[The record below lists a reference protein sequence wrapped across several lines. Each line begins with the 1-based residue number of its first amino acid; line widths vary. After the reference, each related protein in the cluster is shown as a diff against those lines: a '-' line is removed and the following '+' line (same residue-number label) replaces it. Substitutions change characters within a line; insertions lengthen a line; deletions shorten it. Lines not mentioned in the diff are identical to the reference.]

1 MTTKMRM
8 RAVFDCSA
16 DDQGEISFK
25 QGDVLVD
32 VEKSSEDG
40 WFCGRVENTTERGL
54 FPYNYVERISSVETE
69 EEELKSNLPGFPSL
83 DAFEIAMSNSKKSSK
98 PSTPTPPPMI
108 TSPKPKITVKKI
120 NTPPPISEKPTT
132 VSRVR
137 SYSTS
142 ATTTTSNK
150 PDPTPVRPS
159 QLGNGSTKSA
169 LELALS
175 KGPSSNLRS
184 NSLSSKQTHPIS
196 VPLVGMTNLKHS
208 INNTDVEEE
217 DGYQMIKPS
226 QIRQKQP
233 LKPTNSIATT
243 SSNPVAWK
251 KKVTEKPVTN
261 LDVPVSSNPM
271 PRLPSRPVSTASRKS
286 RNSRSTSTSTFTST
300 DTLNKPSTLPA
311 VKETEK
317 VAPPILKPKPVLSQP
332 HLPPRP
338 STTTTTKSRSISNPP
353 PPIQPKPTM
362 SSIEI
367 LLLKNAEKKSSNE
380 HLTTKVQPPPVSNK
394 PNFAPKQQ
402 ASKTTLVEQNSI
414 PNFEASRPSLDNWI
428 SNNSDANIKPST
440 LLNRARSQTNPTN
453 NSPVDWTSMLTKP
466 KSSSVIKLDNTL
478 EKPPTKKSI
487 PPPPPPSRQPK
498 SKQMDQEPKHRYEI
512 LFESIQDDG
521 YVDAE
526 TARYIWLKSKLSS
539 DDLSRIWKECD
550 VEHKGLLDK
559 QSFMDG
565 MTRIDRLLLNKQLAL
580 S

>member
-1 MTTKMRM
+1 MRM

-54 FPYNYVERISSVETE
+54 FPYNYVERIASADAE
-69 EEELKSNLPGFPSL
+69 EPKTHLPGFPSL
-83 DAFEIAMSNSKKSSK
+83 DAFEIAMANSKKSSK
-98 PSTPTPPPMI
+98 PSAPSTPPMI
-108 TSPKPKITVKKI
+108 TSPKPKIAVKKI
-120 NTPPPISEKPTT
+120 NTPPPISEKPT

-137 SYSTS
+137 SFSTS
-142 ATTTTSNK
+142 ATTSTSTTSNK
-150 PDPTPVRPS
+150 KLDPTPVRPS
-159 QLGNGSTKSA
+159 QLGNGATKSA

-175 KGPSSNLRS
+175 KGPPQPPPPSSSNLRS
-184 NSLSSKQTHPIS
+184 NSFSSKQNS
-196 VPLVGMTNLKHS
+196 VALVGMSNLKHS
-208 INNTDVEEE
+208 VNNTDVEEE

-233 LKPTNSIATT
+233 LKATNSIATT
-243 SSNPVAWK
+243 SSTPVAW
-251 KKVTEKPVTN
+251 KKVTEKPVAK

-271 PRLPSRPVSTASRKS
+271 PRLPSRPVSTASRRS
-286 RNSRSTSTSTFTST
+286 RNSRSTSTSTSTST
-300 DTLNKPSTLPA
+300 NTLNKPSTLPA

-338 STTTTTKSRSISNPP
+338 SSTKSRSTSNPP
-353 PPIQPKPTM
+353 PPIQPKPAM

-367 LLLKNAEKKSSNE
+367 LLSKNAEKRTSNE
-380 HLTTKVQPPPVSNK
+380 HLAKVQVPPPVSNK
-394 PNFAPKQQ
+394 PNFAPKQH
-402 ASKTTLVEQNSI
+402 ASKSTLVGLSSI
-414 PNFEASRPSLDNWI
+414 PSFEASRPSLDNWV
-428 SNNSDANIKPST
+428 SNASDANIKPST
-440 LLNRARSQTNPTN
+440 LLNRARSQTNPTHH
-453 NSPVDWTSMLTKP
+453 SPVDWTSMLTKP
-466 KSSSVIKLDNTL
+466 KSSSVIKVDNPL
-478 EKPPTKKSI
+478 EAPTKKSI

-498 SKQMDQEPKHRYEI
+498 SKQMDLEPKHRYEI
-512 LFESIQDDG
+512 LFDSIQDDG

-526 TARYIWLKSKLSS
+526 TARFIWLKSKLSTE
-539 DDLSRIWKECD
+539 DLSRIWKECD

-565 MTRIDRLLLNKQLAL
+565 MARIDRLLLNKQVLL

>member
-1 MTTKMRM
+1 MATKMRM
-8 RAVFDCSA
+8 RAIFDCSA

-40 WFCGRVENTTERGL
+40 WFFGRIENTTERGL
-54 FPYNYVERISSVETE
+54 FPYNYVERISSVEAE
-69 EEELKSNLPGFPSL
+69 EQKTNLPGFPSL
-83 DAFEIAMSNSKKSSK
+83 DAFEIAMSNSKTKSSVTK
-98 PSTPTPPPMI
+98 PSMPPVI
-108 TSPKPKITVKKI
+108 SSPKPKIAVKKI
-120 NTPPPISEKPTT
+120 NTPPPISEKPT

-142 ATTTTSNK
+142 ATTTTNNK
-150 PDPTPVRPS
+150 PGPTPVRPS
-159 QLGNGSTKSA
+159 QLSNGSTKSA

-175 KGPSSNLRS
+175 KGPQPPSSNLRS
-184 NSLSSKQTHPIS
+184 NSFSSKQTNASS
-196 VPLVGMTNLKHS
+196 VPLVGMANLKHS

-233 LKPTNSIATT
+233 LKPINSISTT

-251 KKVTEKPVTN
+251 KVAEKPIAK
-261 LDVPVSSNPM
+261 LDIPVSSNPM
-271 PRLPSRPVSTASRKS
+271 PRLPSRPVSTANRRS
-286 RNSRSTSTSTFTST
+286 RNSRSTSTSTN
-300 DTLNKPSTLPA
+300 TLNKPSTLPA

-338 STTTTTKSRSISNPP
+338 STKSRSTSNP
-353 PPIQPKPTM
+353 PPIQPKPAM

-367 LLLKNAEKKSSNE
+367 LLSKNAEKKSSNE
-380 HLTTKVQPPPVSNK
+380 HLSKVQPPPVSNK
-394 PNFAPKQQ
+394 PNFVPKQQ
-402 ASKTTLVEQNSI
+402 ASKSTLIGLSSI
-414 PNFEASRPSLDNWI
+414 PSFAASRPSLDNRR
-428 SNNSDANIKPST
+428 SNESDTDANIKPST

-453 NSPVDWTSMLTKP
+453 NSPVDWASMLTKP
-466 KSSSVIKLDNTL
+466 KSSSVIKLDNSH
-478 EKPPTKKSI
+478 EKPIKKSI

-498 SKQMDQEPKHRYEI
+498 SKQMDQELKHRYEI
-512 LFESIQDDG
+512 LFETIQDDG

-526 TARYIWLKSKLSS
+526 TARFIWLKSKLSIE
-539 DDLSRIWKECD
+539 DLSRIWKECD

-565 MTRIDRLLLNKQLAL
+565 MTRIDRLLLNKQVVL